1 MCPFI
6 GINVAGY
13 VFLFVPL
20 HNPGCGSAMS
30 SLVKLRFPALPLL
43 SPCTGFAKVSLRLGS
58 IGAAGTVSLL
68 LTYTVRTVRTLP
80 SCNQRND
87 IYRL

>member
-13 VFLFVPL
+13 GFLFVPL

-43 SPCTGFAKVSLRLGS
+43 SPRTGFA
-58 IGAAGTVSLL
+58 
-68 LTYTVRTVRTLP
+68 
-80 SCNQRND
+80 
-87 IYRL
+87 

>member
-13 VFLFVPL
+13 GFLFVPL
-20 HNPGCGSAMS
+20 QKAW
-30 SLVKLRFPALPLL
+30 
-43 SPCTGFAKVSLRLGS
+43 LRLGS

-80 SCNQRND
+80 SFNQRND

>member
-13 VFLFVPL
+13 SFLFVPL

-30 SLVKLRFPALPLL
+30 NPGKRSFTALPLH

-58 IGAAGTVSLL
+58 IGATGTVSLL

>member
-20 HNPGCGSAMS
+20 QKAW
-30 SLVKLRFPALPLL
+30 
-43 SPCTGFAKVSLRLGS
+43 LRLGS

>member
-1 MCPFI
+1 MIIVKWGYGHMEAGSQYYKVYPVYVSIHWYKRRGIWFFI
-6 GINVAGY
+6 
-13 VFLFVPL
+13 
-20 HNPGCGSAMS
+20 
-30 SLVKLRFPALPLL
+30 
-43 SPCTGFAKVSLRLGS
+43 CTFEKVSLRLGS

-80 SCNQRND
+80 SFNQRND

>member
-13 VFLFVPL
+13 GFFFVPL
-20 HNPGCGSAMS
+20 HNPGCTRQFKS
-30 SLVKLRFPALPLL
+30 KLSLL
-43 SPCTGFAKVSLRLGS
+43 SLAPDLQKAGRWLGS

>member
-13 VFLFVPL
+13 GFLFVPL
-20 HNPGCGSAMS
+20 HNPGCTRQFKSKL
-30 SLVKLRFPALPLL
+30 SLH

-80 SCNQRND
+80 SFNQRND

>member
-13 VFLFVPL
+13 VFFFVPL
-20 HNPGCGSAMS
+20 QKAG
-30 SLVKLRFPALPLL
+30 RW
-43 SPCTGFAKVSLRLGS
+43 LGS